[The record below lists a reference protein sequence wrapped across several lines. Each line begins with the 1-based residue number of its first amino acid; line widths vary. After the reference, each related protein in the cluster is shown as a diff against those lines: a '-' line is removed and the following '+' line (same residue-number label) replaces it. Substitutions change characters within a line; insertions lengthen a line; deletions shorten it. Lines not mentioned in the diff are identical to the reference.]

1 MKFWDS
7 SAIVPLVVEEKSSS
21 WAMKLYDADPIMLVW
36 WGTEVECVSALVRL
50 ERQRAAST
58 SDLAT
63 ALQRMAALKS
73 SWQEI
78 QAVEVVR
85 ETAVRMLRV
94 HELRAADS
102 LQLSAAIIA
111 SQYRPSSLEFVSLDE
126 RLKSAARREGFALV
140 EYSPS

>member
-21 WAMKLYDADPIMLVW
+21 WAMKLYDADPIVLVW

-85 ETAVRMLRV
+85 ETAVRTLRV

-140 EYSPS
+140 DYSPS

>member
-21 WAMKLYDADPIMLVW
+21 WAMKLYDADPIVLVW

-140 EYSPS
+140 DYSPS